1 MHLTQR
7 LIALALACALAI
19 QPVGADELPE
29 LGDVAS
35 NDFSLSTEKKIGQQ
49 IMHDIRWREPS
60 YLDDA
65 DIETYLSQL
74 GNRLAAVSNDP
85 GFGFTFFAIN
95 DPTAIGAELAIKQ
108 AKRQGVFLTA
118 VDGAP
123 DVVVALKDAASLVEG
138 SAAQNPYQM
147 ASEGVKI
154 GYDIMNGKKPK
165 DSVMLLPVPLITK
178 ANVKDYTGWVK

>member
-1 MHLTQR
+1 MLSADRNGGGTSEGGFAKMTDLLT
-7 LIALALACALAI
+7 LFPHI
-19 QPVGADELPE
+19 
-29 LGDVAS
+29 
-35 NDFSLSTEKKIGQQ
+35 
-49 IMHDIRWREPS
+49 
-60 YLDDA
+60 DA
-65 DIETYLSQL
+65 
-74 GNRLAAVSNDP
+74 V
-85 GFGFTFFAIN
+85 FAIN

-178 ANVKDYTGWVK
+178 ANVKDYPGWVK

>member
-74 GNRLAAVSNDP
+74 GNRLAEISFD
-85 GFGFTFFAIN
+85 
-95 DPTAIGAELAIKQ
+95 IGI
-108 AKRQGVFLTA
+108 
-118 VDGAP
+118 
-123 DVVVALKDAASLVEG
+123 VEI
-138 SAAQNPYQM
+138 Q
-147 ASEGVKI
+147 
-154 GYDIMNGKKPK
+154 
-165 DSVMLLPVPLITK
+165 
-178 ANVKDYTGWVK
+178 